1 MKYFYNPATGLYA
14 RAWKMRNGL
23 RTNIRKQA
31 LEWKELH
38 RLRKNVR
45 DRIALLNLADA
56 GPVVPGLGSHRDSR
70 LHSPFHMYFFIDDT
84 GESE

>member
-14 RAWKMRNGL
+14 RAWKWRQGQRIDIK
-23 RTNIRKQA
+23 RTK

-45 DRIALLNLADA
+45 DRIALLNIADA
-56 GPVVPGLGSHRDSR
+56 GPIVPGLGSHRDSS
-70 LHSPFHMYFFIDDT
+70 LHRPLHMYFFYDT

>member
-1 MKYFYNPATGLYA
+1 MKYYYNPVTGLYG
-14 RAWKMRNGL
+14 RAWKWRQGQRIDIDPDRL
-23 RTNIRKQA
+23 Q
-31 LEWKELH
+31 WKELH
-38 RLRKNVR
+38 RLGKNVR

-70 LHSPFHMYFFIDDT
+70 PYPLYHMYFLIDDT

>member
-1 MKYFYNPATGLYA
+1 MKYFYDPVTGLYA
-14 RAWKMRNGL
+14 RAWKMRKGMRIEIR
-23 RTNIRKQA
+23 RTN

-56 GPVVPGLGSHRDSR
+56 GPTVPGLGSHRDSK
-70 LHSPFHMYFFIDDT
+70 LMPYHMYFFLDDT

>member
-1 MKYFYNPATGLYA
+1 MAHASMKYFYDPATGLYA
-14 RAWKMRNGL
+14 RAWKIR
-23 RTNIRKQA
+23 RTN
-31 LEWKELH
+31 LEWKKLH

-56 GPVVPGLGSHRDSR
+56 GPVVPGLGSHRDSK
-70 LHSPFHMYFFIDDT
+70 LLPYHMYFFIDDT